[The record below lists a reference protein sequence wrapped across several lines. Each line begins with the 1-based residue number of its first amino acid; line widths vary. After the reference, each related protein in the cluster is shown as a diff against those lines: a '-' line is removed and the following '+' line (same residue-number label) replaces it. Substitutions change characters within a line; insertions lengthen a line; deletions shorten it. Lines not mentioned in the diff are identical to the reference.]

1 MKISFDET
9 TMDWHLLKTP
19 SDWEALVK
27 SQRQIHGNPI
37 LHNCGEEPMA
47 SDYPCIA
54 IINGVQEGTWSSDSL
69 KIVFLPQA
77 EILEDEEG
85 DDGED

>member
-9 TMDWHLLKTP
+9 AMDWHLIKTP
-19 SDWEALVK
+19 SDWDALVK
-27 SQRQIHGNPI
+27 RQREIHSNPI
-37 LHNCGEEPMA
+37 LHNVGEEPMA

-54 IINGVQEGTWSSDSL
+54 IINGVEDSMWGSDNL

-77 EILEDEEG
+77 EVLEDEE
-85 DDGED
+85 DIIHY